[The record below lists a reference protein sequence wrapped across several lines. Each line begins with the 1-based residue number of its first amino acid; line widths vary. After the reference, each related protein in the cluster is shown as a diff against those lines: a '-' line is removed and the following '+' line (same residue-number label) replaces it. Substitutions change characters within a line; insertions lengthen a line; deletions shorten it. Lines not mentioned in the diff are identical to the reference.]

1 MMLCIEIPT
10 RTRDQRRFYLPVTA
24 VSTLKPLQALNQ
36 GGRWAGGAEPG
47 QTSSRSVTDSRDSKV
62 PGPLVGGKRFWPLVH
77 QDPRRSSCLQ
87 LQAFHVADTFCPLIS
102 CYPAKKKLKQTNAPT
117 GSGPRQG
124 GHQVSWATG
133 SACVQRVQ
141 QNESGPAP
149 EAGLSKLHL
158 VDS

>member
-36 GGRWAGGAEPG
+36 GSRWAGGAEPG

-102 CYPAKKKLKQTNAPT
+102 CYPAKKKAKTNKCTHWLWSKARRAPGELGDGLRLRAKSST
-117 GSGPRQG
+117 E
-124 GHQVSWATG
+124 
-133 SACVQRVQ
+133 RVR
-141 QNESGPAP
+141 SCT
-149 EAGLSKLHL
+149 
-158 VDS
+158 